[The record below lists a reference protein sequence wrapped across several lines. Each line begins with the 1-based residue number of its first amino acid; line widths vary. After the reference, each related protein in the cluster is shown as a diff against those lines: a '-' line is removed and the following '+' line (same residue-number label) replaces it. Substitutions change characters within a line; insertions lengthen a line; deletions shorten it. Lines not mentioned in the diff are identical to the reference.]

1 MEMLVNNV
9 DYEAVFADLDAAKK
23 YYSPDLDEFPECKEY
38 AEEIQGAEDLEELAQ
53 VLNRYT
59 DIFSDGRY
67 HEVKEV

>member
-9 DYEAVFADLDAAKK
+9 DYDAVFADLDAAKK
-23 YYSPDLDEFPECKEY
+23 YYSPDLDEFPEEREY
-38 AEEIQGAEDLEELAQ
+38 FEEIQRAADLWELAE

-59 DIFSDGRY
+59 DMFSDGRY

>member
-1 MEMLVNNV
+1 MTELKNNV
-9 DYEAVFADLDAAKK
+9 DWEAVFTDLDAAKK

-38 AEEIQGAEDLEELAQ
+38 AEEIQNAADLWELAE

-67 HEVKEV
+67 HEVEEV